1 MQQPFAFPTGLGVDG
16 LGAGG
21 LGAGLRRA
29 GAATRTAQTIGLEW
43 LDYAK
48 QSSDDVTA
56 TMRRLASA
64 RTPAETFAI
73 QGAFLRD
80 AGERFT
86 ARSAVFGDLFAT
98 LAADLARPM
107 GASGP
112 SRAA

>member
-1 MQQPFAFPTGLGVDG
+1 MRQPFAFPAGLGT
-16 LGAGG
+16 GG

-29 GAATRTAQTIGLEW
+29 GAATRTAQTIGLEGF
-43 LDYAK
+43 DYAK
-48 QSSDDVTA
+48 QSADEFAA
-56 TMRRLASA
+56 TMRRLAAA

-86 ARSAVFGDLFAT
+86 ARSRVFGDLFVT

-107 GASGP
+107 GAFGP
-112 SRAA
+112 SREG